1 MKTTC
6 LIVGHVLG
14 VAQLLHGLLQLLG
27 QQAPQLT
34 HQLLPLCRGQ
44 LGGPQQLRGEL
55 ERDRSHSRAEGA
67 AAAQGRYNFLAL
79 QQATKLWLY
88 DIFPKVCEEGEGGG
102 GTQRGNTRHPRA

>member
-55 ERDRSHSRAEGA
+55 ERDRSHSRAEG
-67 AAAQGRYNFLAL
+67 G
-79 QQATKLWLY
+79 QQLR
-88 DIFPKVCEEGEGGG
+88 GELER
-102 GTQRGNTRHPRA
+102 QESQNS

>member
-44 LGGPQQLRGEL
+44 LGGPQQLRGVIT
-55 ERDRSHSRAEGA
+55 
-67 AAAQGRYNFLAL
+67 FLAL

-102 GTQRGNTRHPRA
+102 GPNAATHVIL